1 MLSLITALGTTGCR
15 RDSELQSA
23 GPNPLLSYKDG
34 RQLSHFGGLQ
44 FDGHASA
51 PGHWALRSSSTSGG
65 SILHQLVYTD
75 DTNHCNIKLDLFIV
89 IVIRRGCSKYIPT
102 FIINYNLT
110 PSKLII
116 LSKEI
121 SSPALLFIVN
131 LGLKFAWAV
140 IISVSESCGLDQSSV
155 LLSAVKRSI
164 GFTISFHNHGEG
176 PY

>member
-1 MLSLITALGTTGCR
+1 M
-15 RDSELQSA
+15 
-23 GPNPLLSYKDG
+23 
-34 RQLSHFGGLQ
+34 
-44 FDGHASA
+44 
-51 PGHWALRSSSTSGG
+51 
-65 SILHQLVYTD
+65 YTD

-140 IISVSESCGLDQSSV
+140 IISVSESRGLDQSSV
-155 LLSAVKRSI
+155 LLAVAHLAL
-164 GFTISFHNHGEG
+164 TIPDLGPGAAHTVTVPVLTSHVHLPSVERTVNHH
-176 PY
+176 PK